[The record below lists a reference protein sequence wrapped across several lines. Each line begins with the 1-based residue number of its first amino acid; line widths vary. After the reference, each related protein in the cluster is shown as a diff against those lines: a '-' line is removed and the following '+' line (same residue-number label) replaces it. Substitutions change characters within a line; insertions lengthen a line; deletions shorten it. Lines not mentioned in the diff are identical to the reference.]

1 MTEPEHRPETRPA
14 PLVDGVELV
23 KLAVEGWKKT
33 VDVQQHFNDLELR
46 VRNFAITF
54 TAAVLGLVGWAL
66 KEGMDSFLPA
76 GLLAIGTLGWVAFYL
91 MDRHWYHRFLDGA
104 VEHGRRVEA
113 WLCEATGTEVF
124 SLASGIKQSSGI
136 PLAKQREG
144 LWPWLVGLFVKG
156 RKLRSHHRIN
166 LFYGGFA
173 LAFAVLTVVF
183 YMHAAKPVAA
193 TTHPQV
199 MTPGALP
206 SATSAKTLAVPV
218 TEPPPTPAVYQERD
232 TSSEGPVCGDGRP

>member
-1 MTEPEHRPETRPA
+1 MSEPEQRPETRPA
-14 PLVDGVELV
+14 PIVGGVELV

-46 VRNFAITF
+46 VRNYAITF
-54 TAAVLGLVGWAL
+54 AAAVLGLVGWAL
-66 KEGMDSFLPA
+66 KEGADSFLPA

-104 VEHGRRVEA
+104 VAHGQSIEE
-113 WLCEATGTEVF
+113 WLCMATGTKVF
-124 SLASGIKQSSGI
+124 SLATGIKQASGI
-136 PLAKQREG
+136 PLAKQPKG
-144 LWPWLVGLFVKG
+144 LWPWLVGLFVTE

-166 LFYGGFA
+166 LFYWGFA

-193 TTHPQV
+193 TSQAEV
-199 MTPGALP
+199 MAP
-206 SATSAKTLAVPV
+206 ATSPSITPARAVVAPV
-218 TEPPPTPAVYQERD
+218 TEKPTPAMGPGRD
-232 TSSEGPVCGDGRP
+232 AAPDVPSRGPGR

>member
-1 MTEPEHRPETRPA
+1 MTDLDHSPETPNA
-14 PLVDGVELV
+14 PLVEGVEMV

-66 KEGMDSFLPA
+66 KEGTDSLLPA

-104 VEHGRRVEA
+104 VAHGRSIED
-113 WLCEATGTEVF
+113 WLRTATGTEVF
-124 SLASGIKQSSGI
+124 SLASGIKQASGI
-136 PLAKQREG
+136 PLAKQRHG
-144 LWPWLVGLFVKG
+144 LWPWVVGLFVKE

-173 LAFAVLTVVF
+173 LAFGVLTVAF
-183 YMHAAKPVAA
+183 YMHAAEPGVASNPAQLNAQTAASPPV
-193 TTHPQV
+193 
-199 MTPGALP
+199 TPRAIPPTDEP
-206 SATSAKTLAVPV
+206 SPAMHQQGSAVPD
-218 TEPPPTPAVYQERD
+218 A
-232 TSSEGPVCGDGRP
+232 PVCGSERL